1 MDGTDKID
9 KWLIDNGYD
18 PDEYRKQLEELDKKI
33 TEERILVSNKLQNAL
48 ALERGRTVNREIL
61 YKKYYKN
68 DLKAKT
74 ELR

>member
-1 MDGTDKID
+1 MDNVGKID
-9 KWLIDNGYD
+9 NWLIGNGYD
-18 PDEYRKQLEELDKKI
+18 LDEYRKQLEELDKKI
-33 TEERILVSNKLQNAL
+33 TEERTLVSNKLQNAL

>member
-1 MDGTDKID
+1 MFDIK
-9 KWLIDNGYD
+9 KVAEWLIENGYD

-33 TEERILVSNKLQNAL
+33 TEERTLVSNRLQNAL

>member
-1 MDGTDKID
+1 MDNTDKVNE
-9 KWLIDNGYD
+9 WLIDNGYD

-33 TEERILVSNKLQNAL
+33 TEERTLVSNKIQNAT
-48 ALERGRTVNREIL
+48 ALERGRTADREIL